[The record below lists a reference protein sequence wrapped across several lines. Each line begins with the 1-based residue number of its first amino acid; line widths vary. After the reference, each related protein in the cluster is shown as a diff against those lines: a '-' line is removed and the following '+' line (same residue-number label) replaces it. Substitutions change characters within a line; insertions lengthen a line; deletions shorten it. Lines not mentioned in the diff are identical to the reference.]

1 MTTFFC
7 WSEGWILTSTSLW
20 NHILVQ
26 YKQMS
31 LFFLRIRGVDG
42 KIVKN
47 NFRPTQGINGRCLTS
62 NDDNNGLSFISI
74 YFGILGITINND
86 KYNMTKNGGWPRWWK
101 NELSFKTDK
110 EIYEILRNKISNF
123 LHRETLIIY
132 ERDFLQIPFNMFQT
146 SRNMNNIR
154 KRFSSDST

>member
-1 MTTFFC
+1 
-7 WSEGWILTSTSLW
+7 
-20 NHILVQ
+20 
-26 YKQMS
+26 MS

-101 NELSFKTDK
+101 YELSFKTDK

-132 ERDFLQIPFNMFQT
+132 KRDFPRFHSICFRPIYYHGLDLIKDKV
-146 SRNMNNIR
+146 I
-154 KRFSSDST
+154 KRGCE